1 MTDHLARPESPSSTA
16 DREFLVSR
24 LIHAPRELVFDA
36 WTTPEHIAHWWGPDG
51 FTTTTHE
58 MDVRPGGHWRLI
70 MHGPDGRD
78 YLNHIVFDEVVRPE
92 RIVYTHVPERG
103 TEPVS
108 FQTTVTFV
116 AHGDKTMLTMRG
128 VFATAAERDAVVR
141 KYGALEGAHQTI
153 ARLAGYVEPRVP
165 GSPGRAAGRGEG

>member
-1 MTDHLARPESPSSTA
+1 MSENRATADPAASDTA
-16 DREFLVSR
+16 DREIVVSR
-24 LIHAPRELVFDA
+24 LIEAPPDLVFEA
-36 WTTPEHIAHWWGPDG
+36 WTDPRHVAKWWGPRG

-58 MDVRPGGHWRLI
+58 MDVRPGGDWRLT

-78 YLNHIVFDEVVRPE
+78 YYNHIVFDEVVRPE
-92 RIVYTHVPERG
+92 RLVYRHVPETG

-116 AHGDKTMLTMRG
+116 AQGSATLLSMRMLFPSAKARDY
-128 VFATAAERDAVVR
+128 VAE

-153 ARLAGYVEPRVP
+153 ERLAEFVEQRHP
-165 GSPGRAAGRGEG
+165 

>member
-1 MTDHLARPESPSSTA
+1 MSANHAAAEPAASSTA
-16 DREFLVSR
+16 DREIVVTR
-24 LIHAPRELVFDA
+24 LIEAPRELVFEA
-36 WTTPEHIAHWWGPDG
+36 WTDPKHVDKWWGPRG

-58 MDVRPGGHWRLI
+58 MDVRPGGEWRLT

-78 YLNHIVFDEVVRPE
+78 YKNHIVFDEIVKPE
-92 RIVYTHVPERG
+92 RLVYRHVPEAG

-116 AHGDKTMLTMRG
+116 AQGDHTLLTMRG
-128 VFATAAERDAVVR
+128 LFASAKARADVVE

-153 ARLAGYVEPRVP
+153 ARLAEYVE
-165 GSPGRAAGRGEG
+165 AG